1 MLMKCEII
9 LTGNE
14 LLIGKILDTNG
25 KFIIDQIIPL
35 GVQIS
40 RITTIPDN
48 LDAITATIQHA
59 IARSPDYIFTSGGLG
74 PTFDDMTLAGIAEGL
89 TPRQPLKE
97 NAEALYLVKQYLKA
111 RYPTRSFEEAVQR
124 YPYLMKMVQLPAGSQ
139 PLSNSKGTAP
149 GVYIPADLTNH
160 HTIIIAMPGIP
171 EELQAIFADHVLPE
185 LQKKIAGAHFYECGF
200 RFSNLGESRFTEKI
214 YEIKDIYPSLWIKTH
229 PRRSPQGRWE
239 IELHITSFDENP
251 LVIDH
256 MREVYSCLRQH
267 VIDTNGKILSE
278 SPIDNPQ

>member
-1 MLMKCEII
+1 MKCEII

-14 LLIGKILDTNG
+14 LLIGKIVETNG

-35 GVQIS
+35 GAQIS

-48 LDAITATIQHA
+48 LTDITATIQQA

-74 PTFDDMTLAGIAEGL
+74 PTFDDMTLLGIANGL
-89 TPRQPLKE
+89 SPAQPLEE
-97 NAEALYLVKQYLKA
+97 NGEALYLVKRYLNT

-124 YPYLMKMVQLPAGSQ
+124 YPYLMKMVQLPAGSH

-149 GVYIPADLTNH
+149 GVYIPADFTNH
-160 HTIIIAMPGIP
+160 QTIIIAMPGIP
-171 EELQAIFADHVLPE
+171 EELQAIFTDHVLPE
-185 LQKKIAGAHFYECGF
+185 IQKKMVGAHFYECGF

-214 YEIKDIYPSLWIKTH
+214 YEIKDKFPDLWIKTH
-229 PRRSPQGRWE
+229 PRRGPTSKQWE

-267 VIDTNGKILSE
+267 VIDTKGIILSE
-278 SPIDNPQ
+278 SPLDNPQ